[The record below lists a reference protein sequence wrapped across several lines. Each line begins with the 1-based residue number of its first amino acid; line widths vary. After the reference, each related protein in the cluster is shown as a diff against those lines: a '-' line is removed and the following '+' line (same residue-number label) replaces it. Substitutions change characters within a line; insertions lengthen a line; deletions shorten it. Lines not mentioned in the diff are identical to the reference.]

1 MNKLVSFI
9 VGKKKYSTAVIMKV
23 NDTDGT
29 GPKDGEDRGARANYC
44 EQYLES

>member
-9 VGKKKYSTAVIMKV
+9 VGKKKKYSTVVIMKV

-29 GPKDGEDRGARANYC
+29 GPKDGEDRGAGANYC
-44 EQYLES
+44 E